1 MPSILWS
8 SSTRTLTCSNGVKMP
23 QMPLIMATR
32 GSKVRLVAVN
42 GGKQVTSRLAAMGL
56 LPGVEVEIISN
67 SPGDPFI
74 LDVRGSRLVLGRG
87 MAHKIFVS

>member
-1 MPSILWS
+1 MN
-8 SSTRTLTCSNGVKMP
+8 LTH
-23 QMPLIMATR
+23 MPLIMASR
-32 GSKVRLVAVN
+32 GSKVRLVSVN
-42 GGKQVTSRLAAMGL
+42 GGKQMTSRLAAMGL

-87 MAHKIFVS
+87 MAHKILVC

>member
-1 MPSILWS
+1 MTMSL
-8 SSTRTLTCSNGVKMP
+8 
-23 QMPLIMATR
+23 MPLIMASR
-32 GSKVRLVAVN
+32 GSKVRLVSVN
-42 GGKQVTSRLAAMGL
+42 GGKQMTSRLAAMGL

-87 MAHKIFVS
+87 MAHKIYVS

>member
-1 MPSILWS
+1 MSL
-8 SSTRTLTCSNGVKMP
+8 
-23 QMPLIMATR
+23 MPLIMASR
-32 GSKVRLVAVN
+32 GSKVRLVSVS
-42 GGKQVTSRLAAMGL
+42 GGKQMTSRLAAMGL

-87 MAHKIFVS
+87 MAHKIYVS

>member
-1 MPSILWS
+1 MAP
-8 SSTRTLTCSNGVKMP
+8 
-23 QMPLIMATR
+23 MPLIMASR
-32 GSKVRLVAVN
+32 GSKVRLVSVN
-42 GGKQVTSRLAAMGL
+42 GGRQMTSRLAAMGL
-56 LPGVEVEIISN
+56 SPGVEVEIVSN